1 MGKINYTMA
10 ASNPN
15 QKPGGGFRRILR
27 SFLIIAIMLLIA
39 FFAFA
44 YWGVY
49 DEGFRAGTV
58 VRVSKK
64 GVVFKT
70 YEGQLNL
77 QSFGALKGASPFA
90 ETFDF
95 SVEKGEEDLIR
106 ELQAAA
112 LSGER
117 VNLHYFKRY
126 VKLPWRGKTL
136 YFVSRVEHE
145 SDPQEPEKKDKGIRN
160 R

>member
-1 MGKINYTMA
+1 MTA
-10 ASNPN
+10 ANTTHR
-15 QKPGGGFRRILR
+15 PGSGFRRFLR
-27 SFLIIAIMLLIA
+27 SFLIIAVLLLIA

-44 YWGVY
+44 YFGIY

-64 GVVFKT
+64 GVMFKT

-95 SVEKGEEDLIR
+95 SVEKDEQELIR

-117 VNLHYFKRY
+117 VNLHYIKRY
-126 VKLPWRGKTL
+126 MKFPWRGKTL
-136 YFVSRVEHE
+136 YFIKRVEHAG
-145 SDPQEPEKKDKGIRN
+145 DPDVPERRQKGVR
-160 R
+160 